1 MSRGLGRVQRAVL
14 AYVLSEPGGLSDIDG
29 TPLAAS
35 VTGLARVVY
44 GVEEPS
50 DAQRAAVRR
59 AVRRLEAGG
68 HVEVHRLRV
77 GRTYTQQRAH
87 PRFWPPRYDRRLAVC
102 TGEDGCPGCAA
113 GDRPSMYFNADVVA
127 MFIEHYG
134 SLAEA
139 DRQLWR
145 ATAHGWHLYP
155 VPLPRPADDYRT
167 YEVEITELCVRRALS
182 AEEHSQAE
190 QRAQEFV
197 RPYADAIRAA
207 LRGR

>member
-1 MSRGLGRVQRAVL
+1 MPP
-14 AYVLSEPGGLSDIDG
+14 AYRRDHEPSLPDDNPKTSV
-29 TPLAAS
+29 TAS

-44 GVEEPS
+44 GVEQPT
-50 DAQRAAVRR
+50 DTQRAAVRR
-59 AVRRLEAGG
+59 AIRRLEAGG
-68 HVEVHRLRV
+68 HVEVHRLPV

-87 PRFWPPRYDRRLAVC
+87 PRFWPPRYDRCLAVC
-102 TGEDGCPGCAA
+102 TGKDDCPGCAA
-113 GDRPSMYFNADVVA
+113 GNRPSMYFTADVVA

-134 SLAEA
+134 SLAEG

-167 YEVEITELCVRRALS
+167 CEVEITELCVRRALTD
-182 AEEHSQAE
+182 EEHAQAE
-190 QRAQEFV
+190 QRAQAFI

-207 LRGR
+207 LRDR

>member
-14 AYVLSEPGGLSDIDG
+14 AYVRSEPGGRSTIDG

-35 VTGLARVVY
+35 ITGLARVVY
-44 GVEEPS
+44 GVEQPT

-68 HVEVHRLRV
+68 HVEVHRRPV

-102 TGEDGCPGCAA
+102 TGKDGCPGCTA
-113 GDRPSMYFNADVVA
+113 GDRPSMYFDADIMA
-127 MFIEHYG
+127 MFNEHYG
-134 SLAEA
+134 TLAEA

-167 YEVEITELCVRRALS
+167 CEVEITELCVRRALTDKER
-182 AEEHSQAE
+182 AEAE
-190 QRAQEFV
+190 QRAQQFI
-197 RPYADAIRAA
+197 RPHVAAMRAM
-207 LRGR
+207 LRRR